1 MLPDKPR
8 GIIEDICQNAKTT
21 MNKIFVWDEF
31 NNVSNF
37 GHTEQFIQ
45 YINQIKKEYLEVE
58 AIVKLVT
65 YNRQD
70 GGTVDVRDIS
80 QLWIDRVSGISV
92 DKYKLPICYSSIIK
106 IVGFHWCKHAFSILV
121 WRH

>member
-1 MLPDKPR
+1 MQPLRILKSISAEHIKSRMLPEKPR
-8 GIIEDICQNAKTT
+8 GIIEDICRNAKTT

-58 AIVKLVT
+58 AIVKLLT
-65 YNRQD
+65 NNRQD
-70 GGTVDVRDIS
+70 GGSIYVRDVA
-80 QLWIDRVSGISV
+80 QLWIERVSRISL
-92 DKYKLPICYSSIIK
+92 DK
-106 IVGFHWCKHAFSILV
+106 
-121 WRH
+121 